1 MIGNTKD
8 SASPNT
14 TITDGTSC
22 NKGAKLDNANLPLT
36 VIDKGDKLYHKKC
49 SITEP
54 DDDNDKE
61 IVDFRD
67 TLDEFLAELTKFVRV
82 FNNKCTEII
91 KHLNNIS
98 HKMTELLDTP
108 PNNSITSRI
117 TPDIKSKCE
126 ALTTLFTQTMK
137 LLTKANPTI

>member
-49 SITEP
+49 SIKEP
-54 DDDNDKE
+54 DDNDKE

-67 TLDEFLAELTKFVRV
+67 TLDEFLAELAKFVRV

-98 HKMTELLDTP
+98 HKNDGVDGVV
-108 PNNSITSRI
+108 RH
-117 TPDIKSKCE
+117 
-126 ALTTLFTQTMK
+126 TTK
-137 LLTKANPTI
+137 